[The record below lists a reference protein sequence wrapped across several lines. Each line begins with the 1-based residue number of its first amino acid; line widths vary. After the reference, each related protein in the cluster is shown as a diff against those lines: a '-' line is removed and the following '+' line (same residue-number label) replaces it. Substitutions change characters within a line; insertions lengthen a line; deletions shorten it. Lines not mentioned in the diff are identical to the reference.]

1 MEMQP
6 IYANGGYRVMPLV
19 SRVRVETRDG
29 RAIGTYTVEQIE
41 DAVAEVDEMA
51 QRDGERVHRTFR
63 G

>member
-29 RAIGTYTVEQIE
+29 QFIGAYPVEQIE